1 MMRVVDPSVKFVV
14 EIQMARAKYV
24 YGIVMAVAKY
34 ILK

>member
-1 MMRVVDPSVKFVV
+1 MARVVDSSVKFVV

-34 ILK
+34 IFK